1 MQVERP
7 DPTDVMRA
15 VDAYMKAAYGDEPAP
30 AHVRSQLAVLQ
41 TWKGDFFRS
50 PAIASDGGT
59 PPKRYSIRLGNRHYP
74 HMKLAIERS
83 PDGKAYLF
91 RADSHD
97 AHCLPP
103 PDSPEHAAFRELM
116 ERNRTIATAIE
127 EAWAAQG
134 VTTFKSYLQQD
145 LARRKGARDGDK
157 A

>member
-15 VDAYMKAAYGDEPAP
+15 VDSYMKVAYGDDAVP
-30 AHVRSQLAVLQ
+30 AHVRSQLAVLE

-59 PPKRYSIRLGNRHYP
+59 PPRRYSIRLGNRHYP

-97 AHCLPP
+97 AHCCPP
-103 PDSPEHAAFRELM
+103 ADRPEYEAFREMM
-116 ERNRTIATAIE
+116 ERNRVIVSSVE
-127 EAWAAQG
+127 EAWAAEG
-134 VTTFKSYLQQD
+134 LTTFKLYLQQD
-145 LARRKGARDGDK
+145 LARRKVEQNQGD
-157 A
+157 